1 MGENKTKKRSLKKKK
16 KFSVRLPEKP
26 EKKGDFCFFQD
37 CIRTGDKNKNKTKK
51 ELAFSRSEAN
61 LILGEGLK

>member
-16 KFSVRLPEKP
+16 KKNYVSI
-26 EKKGDFCFFQD
+26 FQD

>member
-1 MGENKTKKRSLKKKK
+1 LKNVAQKK
-16 KFSVRLPEKP
+16 V
-26 EKKGDFCFFQD
+26 DFCFFQD

>member
-1 MGENKTKKRSLKKKK
+1 MLHKK
-16 KFSVRLPEKP
+16 
-26 EKKGDFCFFQD
+26 KKGDFCFFQD